1 VQVEELL
8 QTKPAQPSMTAGSMA
23 PGSSGSSTL
32 DIFTKKLKSTMVELI
47 NADLSQPVSQS
58 TGHSP
63 VLTPRQH
70 EQQPSRSNTPTT
82 PKQPSQLQ
90 PQVAKQSPGSTQ
102 QQQQQQRQ
110 QPDSSSSSS
119 VAAAASAGT
128 GEAGKAGSDAVQQPG
143 TWWSL

>member
-1 VQVEELL
+1 MQVEELL
-8 QTKPAQPSMTAGSMA
+8 QTKPAQPSMAAGSMA
-23 PGSSGSSTL
+23 LGSSGSSTL

-58 TGHSP
+58 AGHSP

-90 PQVAKQSPGSTQ
+90 PQVAKQSPGNTQQ

-110 QPDSSSSSS
+110 PPDSSSSGSN

-128 GEAGKAGSDAVQQPG
+128 GEAGKAGSDTVQQPG
-143 TWWSL
+143 V